1 MIFDSFVFFKCV
13 FFFSSFCFCL
23 GGPFENCSFIF
34 GFFQMFFSHLL
45 FSFDFFVYSFFLNYL
60 LNFVFLNCWIH
71 LFKGFVLFVCECC
84 IFFSFLKG

>member
-13 FFFSSFCFCL
+13 FFLVLFVFVWGDL
-23 GGPFENCSFIF
+23 LRIV
-34 GFFQMFFSHLL
+34 HLFL
-45 FSFDFFVYSFFLNYL
+45 DFFKCFLVICYFLSISLFIRFFYYL